1 MVSNYRHV
9 GVIVTDMEKSIEFY
23 CDLLGH
29 KKLVDFTEK
38 GNYFSNLIGLDNAE
52 ARVVKAGTPDGTFV
66 ELIQFTTHNAIPPAT
81 TNFNAIGCNHVC
93 FTVDDIESLYN
104 RMSSRGV
111 KFVTRPL
118 QSDFDPVK
126 TCFCYDPDGTLI
138 QFVEIT
144 APIEWEKN

>member
-1 MVSNYRHV
+1 M
-9 GVIVTDMEKSIEFY
+9 
-23 CDLLGH
+23 
-29 KKLVDFTEK
+29 
-38 GNYFSNLIGLDNAE
+38 
-52 ARVVKAGTPDGTFV
+52 
-66 ELIQFTTHNAIPPAT
+66 IQFTTHKAIPPAT